1 MFHSPWKPGMVA
13 LCASLCLACLFLGGQ
28 EAEAA
33 IGTSDSPLFSLNS
46 QSVSGVEGH
55 NELPLYDRLVGSYPN
70 PFNPLTRI
78 HFELA
83 QATAVNLKIYDMQG
97 RLVRVLLAGEL
108 VEPGMYEAE
117 WDGRD
122 GRGARVATGVYLYKL
137 VTDNF
142 SGSRRMTL
150 MK

>member
-1 MFHSPWKPGMVA
+1 MLQSHWKSGMVT
-13 LCASLCLACLFLGGQ
+13 ACLVCVIGGAV

-33 IGTSDSPLFSLNS
+33 IGTSDSPLFTLNS
-46 QSVSGVEGH
+46 RWASSVEGQGD
-55 NELPLYDRLVGSYPN
+55 LPRFDRLGDSYPN

-78 HFELA
+78 KFELA
-83 QATAVNLKIYDMQG
+83 HPTAVDLRIYDMQG
-97 RLVRVLLAGEL
+97 RLLRVLLTNEL
-108 VEPGMYEAE
+108 FEPGVHEAE

-122 GRGARVATGVYLYKL
+122 HRGASVAAGVYLYQL

-150 MK
+150 VK

>member
-1 MFHSPWKPGMVA
+1 MLQSPWKPGMVA
-13 LCASLCLACLFLGGQ
+13 VFVSVCLACLFLGGP

-46 QSVSGVEGH
+46 QSVSGVE
-55 NELPLYDRLVGSYPN
+55 NQAELPRYDRLGGSYPN

-78 HFELA
+78 RFELA
-83 QATAVNLKIYDMQG
+83 QATAVDLRIYDMQG
-97 RLVRVLLAGEL
+97 RLVRVLLAEKL
-108 VEPGMYEAE
+108 VEPGVYEAE

-122 GRGARVATGVYLYKL
+122 GRGARVATGVYLYRL

-142 SGSRRMTL
+142 SGSKRMTL
-150 MK
+150 VK

>member
-1 MFHSPWKPGMVA
+1 MLQSHWKSGMVA
-13 LCASLCLACLFLGGQ
+13 VSLAVCLTCLVLVGN

-46 QSVSGVEGH
+46 RWASSVDGQGD
-55 NELPLYDRLVGSYPN
+55 LPRIDRLGGSYPN

-78 HFELA
+78 KFELA
-83 QATAVNLKIYDMQG
+83 HATAVDLRIYDMQG
-97 RLVRVLLAGEL
+97 RLVRVLMANEMFESG
-108 VEPGMYEAE
+108 VHEAE

-122 GRGARVATGVYLYKL
+122 IRGASVSAGVYLYRL

-150 MK
+150 VK

>member
-1 MFHSPWKPGMVA
+1 MLQSHWKSGMVA
-13 LCASLCLACLFLGGQ
+13 ACLVCVIGGAV

-33 IGTSDSPLFSLNS
+33 IGTSDSPLFTLNS
-46 QSVSGVEGH
+46 RWASSVEGQGD
-55 NELPLYDRLVGSYPN
+55 LPRFDRLGGSYPN

-78 HFELA
+78 KFELA
-83 QATAVNLKIYDMQG
+83 HPTAVDLRIYDMQG
-97 RLVRVLLAGEL
+97 RLLRVLLTNEL
-108 VEPGMYEAE
+108 FEPGVHEAE

-122 GRGARVATGVYLYKL
+122 HRGASVAAGVYLYQL

-150 MK
+150 VK

>member
-1 MFHSPWKPGMVA
+1 MLQSHWKSGMVA
-13 LCASLCLACLFLGGQ
+13 VSFAVCLACLFLVGN

-46 QSVSGVEGH
+46 RWASAVDGQDD
-55 NELPLYDRLVGSYPN
+55 LPRVDRLGGSYPN
-70 PFNPLTRI
+70 PFNPSTRI
-78 HFELA
+78 NFEVA
-83 QATAVNLKIYDMQG
+83 HATSVDLRIYDMQG
-97 RLVRVLLAGEL
+97 RLVRVLLTNEM
-108 VEPGMYEAE
+108 VEPGVHEAE

-122 GRGARVATGVYLYKL
+122 YRGAGVAAGVYLYQL

-150 MK
+150 VK